1 MMHKSLATI
10 ESPEFINL
18 QPLEI
23 NPLMSSCEIKVLYLG
38 ENRNHSYITKEVATD
53 MAKTLRGAPIVG
65 YYKEEKE
72 DFRDHGQ
79 QIIFDDEGVKFECL
93 TKPYGFVAPDAQVW
107 FQKFE
112 EKDDFG
118 NSIIREYLMTTGY
131 LWTGQYEEAELAVK
145 QGRPQSM
152 ELDEDTLDGRWS
164 VNNKT
169 GMEFFI
175 INDAIFSKLCILG
188 EDVEPCFEGASV
200 TAPEVSKNFSL
211 DDNFKRTLFTMMQD
225 LKFALEGGKNMEI
238 VVENTEEI
246 VTEET
251 VVENIETAVEA
262 EEVATEEESV
272 EETPAT
278 EFDSLKRA
286 EKVVE
291 APAAVEETEEK
302 VEEQPEEEVAPV
314 EEEISEPE
322 VTEEEVVEEIPAED
336 DNSEQ
341 SIEVE
346 SEEVIEATQSSQ
358 ENFAKSEED
367 KKEEEAEEEDS
378 ESESEEE
385 KEDDKEEE
393 DEKKKYSLLEAELEK
408 ANTAYAELEEKYNA
422 LVEFKNAVE
431 NKEKEELINSFYML
445 SDEDKKDVIENKS
458 NYSLDEIEA
467 KLSVI
472 CVRKKVNFD
481 LDDSS
486 KNDNIVEEKV
496 TTYNISEAE
505 ATSTPAWI
513 TALKNT
519 RDNK

>member
-1 MMHKSLATI
+1 MMHQSIATI
-10 ESPEFINL
+10 DSPEFINL
-18 QPLEI
+18 QPMEI

-38 ENRNHSYITKEVATD
+38 ENRNRSYITKEVAMD
-53 MAKTLRGAPIVG
+53 MAKSLRGAPIVG

-72 DFRDHGQ
+72 DFRDHGE
-79 QIIFDDEGVKFECL
+79 QIIFDDEGVKFQCM
-93 TKPYGFVAPDAQVW
+93 TRPYGFVAPNADVW

-118 NSIIREYLMTTGY
+118 NSITREYMMTTGY
-131 LWTGQYEEAELAVK
+131 LWTGQYEEAKLAVEE
-145 QGRPQSM
+145 GRPQSM
-152 ELDEDTLDGRWS
+152 ELDEDTLDGHWS
-164 VNNKT
+164 TNQKT

-200 TAPEVSKNFSL
+200 TAPEVSKKFSL
-211 DDNFKRTLFTMMQD
+211 DDNFKRTLYTMMQD

-246 VTEET
+246 VTEEA
-251 VVENIETAVEA
+251 VVENTEAVVEA
-262 EEVATEEESV
+262 EVV
-272 EETPAT
+272 EEQPAT

-286 EKVVE
+286 EEK
-291 APAAVEETEEK
+291 ATEPEV
-302 VEEQPEEEVAPV
+302 VEEQPKEEVEVEAEPVEETPVVEEEVVTEEVAPV
-314 EEEISEPE
+314 EEEIL
-322 VTEEEVVEEIPAED
+322 TED
-336 DNSEQ
+336 DNLEQ
-341 SIEVE
+341 SISTETQE
-346 SEEVIEATQSSQ
+346 SIEATQSSQ

-367 KKEEEAEEEDS
+367 EED
-378 ESESEEE
+378 
-385 KEDDKEEE
+385 KDEDKSEE
-393 DEKKKYSLLEAELEK
+393 DETDSEDNKEEDEEDKKEKDYSLLEKELEDTK
-408 ANTAYAELEEKYNA
+408 TAYAELESKYNA

-431 NKEKEELINSFYML
+431 NDKKDQLINSFYML

-481 LDDSS
+481 LDDTS
-486 KNDNIVEEKV
+486 KNDNIVEDEV
-496 TTYNISEAE
+496 TTYNLSEAE
-505 ATSTPAWI
+505 VTSTPAWI
-513 TALKNT
+513 AALKNT